1 MYFIDNEL
9 IFNGNFIFQ
18 ITNKKNFYQS
28 FQIPKSYRKKLIS
41 INIGLEKNFEN
52 NQIKIKE
59 IEFNNKVLSSD
70 ELKEIIADFNNND
83 QFEITNWIDL
93 KNFINIIFK
102 NHSG

>member
-41 INIGLEKNFEN
+41 INIGLEKKF
-52 NQIKIKE
+52 
-59 IEFNNKVLSSD
+59 
-70 ELKEIIADFNNND
+70 
-83 QFEITNWIDL
+83 
-93 KNFINIIFK
+93 
-102 NHSG
+102 

>member
-1 MYFIDNEL
+1 MKI
-9 IFNGNFIFQ
+9 I
-18 ITNKKNFYQS
+18 
-28 FQIPKSYRKKLIS
+28 KLR
-41 INIGLEKNFEN
+41 LR
-52 NQIKIKE
+52 E